1 LQVSSNAG
9 DHLCAS
15 QSREQ
20 VKSLVLSQKSGSI
33 SLHPENGFFD
43 FE

>member
-1 LQVSSNAG
+1 
-9 DHLCAS
+9 
-15 QSREQ
+15 